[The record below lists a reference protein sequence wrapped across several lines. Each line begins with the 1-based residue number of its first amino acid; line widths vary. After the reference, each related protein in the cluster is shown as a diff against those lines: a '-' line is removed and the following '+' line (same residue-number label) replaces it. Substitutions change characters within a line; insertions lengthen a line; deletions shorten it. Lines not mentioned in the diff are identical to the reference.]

1 MLAIF
6 FDLKGAVF
14 IMKKILS
21 ALIIVCL
28 LLCSCSSS
36 EESSGGNKQDIDNES
51 VLSNYDNL
59 EKLDSDYLFDNADD
73 YKGKNVMSI
82 ATVGDISGNDVK
94 LKTPNN
100 MDSLV
105 FSFDLNCND
114 EDVLDSLET
123 EKEICFVGKV
133 VEKNVLG
140 GCVDISN
147 AEIVASGSNV
157 EKYRSDLKSN
167 DKKTKKQKAKKKKNS
182 KKSYMESCKTYSY
195 NKIKRNPDKFKGKKT
210 KLSGKVIQLD
220 EGWFDSVTIRV
231 EDSNGDDWYVSYSY
245 SDGESKIL
253 ENDKVTIYGECDGT
267 EQYTTIAGNTRR
279 VPAID
284 AKYVK

>member
-1 MLAIF
+1 MNR
-6 FDLKGAVF
+6 
-14 IMKKILS
+14 KKILS

-36 EESSGGNKQDIDNES
+36 EESSVGNKQDIENES

-73 YKGKNVMSI
+73 YKGENVMSI

-105 FSFDLNCND
+105 FSFDLKCNN

-133 VEKNVLG
+133 EEKNVLG
-140 GCVDISN
+140 GCVVVSN

-167 DKKTKKQKAKKKKNS
+167 DKKEKTKKQKTSKKKNS

-210 KLSGKVIQLD
+210 KLSGKVIQVD

-267 EQYTTIAGNTRR
+267 EQYTTIAGDTRR

>member
-1 MLAIF
+1 
-6 FDLKGAVF
+6 
-14 IMKKILS
+14 MKKILS

-36 EESSGGNKQDIDNES
+36 EESSEGNKQDIDNES

-105 FSFDLNCND
+105 FSFDLKCNN

-123 EKEICFVGKV
+123 EKEVCFVGKV

-140 GCVDISN
+140 GCVDVSN

-167 DKKTKKQKAKKKKNS
+167 DKKEKTKKQKTKKKKNT

-210 KLSGKVIQLD
+210 KLSGKVIQVD

-267 EQYTTIAGNTRR
+267 EQYTTIAGDTRR